1 VVKFL
6 RLDCWKVPSFVVEAL
21 SWMSPVLMALVCIG
35 YVMSLLSRILS
46 LSGRDFWS
54 AAWRAF
60 EATIS
65 RGLDPSQQEAVI
77 VGGILFLLISF
88 AISKRL
94 GIALGFACFIP
105 LGTLGL
111 LYAVFSFFVS
121 SRAISLGEVISI
133 ILLTG
138 LSILYALYLVL
149 KAFLLSDLFTLALL
163 VSLANVFG
171 FAAAWLD
178 SVQAVKGGPRIP
190 EGRFLFYAILGGGC
204 GVIAGAFLSRN
215 DKVAA
220 SFLIKLVAYTCI
232 SYALLLSIFGLLP
245 G

>member
-1 VVKFL
+1 MVKFL
-6 RLDCWKVPSFVVEAL
+6 RLDRWKIPSFVVEAL
-21 SWMSPVLMALVCIG
+21 SWMSPVLVALVCIG
-35 YVMSLLSRILS
+35 YVMSLLSRLLS

-111 LYAVFSFFVS
+111 LYAVFSFFVG
-121 SRAISLGEVISI
+121 RAISLGEVIST

-163 VSLANVFG
+163 VSLANVLG

-178 SVQAVKGGPRIP
+178 SAQAVKGGSRIP
-190 EGRFLFYAILGGGC
+190 KRRLLLYALLGGGC
-204 GVIAGAFLSRN
+204 GVIAGKLLSRN
-215 DKVAA
+215 DKTAIG
-220 SFLIKLVAYTCI
+220 FLIESAAYTCI
-232 SYALLLSIFGLLP
+232 SYALLLSILGLLP